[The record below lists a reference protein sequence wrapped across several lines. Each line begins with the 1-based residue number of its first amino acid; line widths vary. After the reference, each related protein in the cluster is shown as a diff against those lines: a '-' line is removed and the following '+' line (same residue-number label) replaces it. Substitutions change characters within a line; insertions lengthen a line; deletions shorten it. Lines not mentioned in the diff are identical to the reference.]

1 MKLSPSKIRAIL
13 IEKGKA
19 LELRLPQMQL
29 LLAQERF
36 MARLAKN
43 EYAQK
48 FIWKGGS
55 IILRLYKI
63 PEITRFT
70 VDLDLLLRGMKID
83 EVATVFKK
91 CCELN
96 LDDGFTF
103 SNVRSTQMVRET
115 PYGGERFEID
125 WELNNKGQ
133 SESLKIDVCAGDDVD
148 AQKYDTDRIYLL
160 NYDDKNISFLVYPSY
175 FIFAEK
181 FETAYSFGT
190 GNTRAKDY
198 IDMWTLIKY
207 GLDRSLVKESINRCF
222 LRRGTKYNSK
232 EWERVINSEFLTNFI
247 DKQIKRH
254 FSKLNL
260 LETATMFADI
270 NEFINLLS
278 L

>member
-1 MKLSPSKIRAIL
+1 MKLSPAKIRVAL
-13 IEKGKA
+13 IEKGKM
-19 LELRLPQMQL
+19 LGLRLPQMQL

-36 MARLAKN
+36 MARLAKT

-48 FIWKGGS
+48 FVWKGGS

-70 VDLDLLLRGMKID
+70 VDLDLLLNGLKIGD
-83 EVATVFKK
+83 VAIIFKK
-91 CCELN
+91 CCD
-96 LDDGFTF
+96 LDLKDGFDF
-103 SNVRSTQMVRET
+103 SNVRSTQMLRET

-125 WELNNKGQ
+125 WKLNNKGQ

-148 AQKYDTDRIYLL
+148 AKSYSTEDLYLL
-160 NYDDKNISFLVYPSY
+160 NYDDKNLSFLVYPSH

-198 IDMWTLIKY
+198 IDMWILIKY

-222 LRRGTKYNSK
+222 SRRGTEYDPK
-232 EWERVINSEFLTNFI
+232 EWERIINSEFLTEFM

-254 FSKLNL
+254 FQKLNL
-260 LETATMFADI
+260 PETKLMFMDI
-270 NEFINLLS
+270 KEFINS